1 MLNAMSNPSQ
11 VKLLL
16 KILIGAAW
24 LDGTIQP
31 EERQYLQQVAE
42 AQGMAT
48 DREIKAL
55 IQGLVVIK
63 PDECDLWVKEYLGN
77 SPTQDS
83 YQELLTAVSG
93 LIYSD
98 GEVATNEAKLLM
110 SLQPND
116 SLSEPKPIVNRLRQ
130 FYQQITRNL

>member
-1 MLNAMSNPSQ
+1 MSTPSQ

-31 EERQYLQQVAE
+31 EEKEYLQQVAA
-42 AQGMAT
+42 AQGMAE

-55 IQGLVVIK
+55 IHGLVPVK
-63 PDECDLWVKEYLGN
+63 PDQCDRWVKEYLGDN
-77 SPTQDS
+77 PSKDS
-83 YQELLTAVSG
+83 HQELLTAVSG

-110 SLQPND
+110 SLQPPD
-116 SLSEPKPIVNRLRQ
+116 SPSSSQPKSIVHRLRQ
-130 FYQQITRNL
+130 LYQQMTRDL